1 MEHTKVCFKCEIEQP
16 ITEFYK
22 HAKMEDGHL
31 NKCKNCTKKDTKE
44 REKIL
49 RSNPEWV
56 EKEKK
61 RAREKYHR
69 LYSNNSD
76 KNLDSE
82 YNVIFM
88 KKEEYVKHSKIVKQ
102 QWNILNRD
110 KKRIYNNLYK
120 NKYPE
125 KYIARNKSKRLP
137 CEKGNQ
143 LHHWS
148 YNEEHYKDVI
158 ELSVSDHALLHR
170 NMVYDQERMMY
181 RNTDGILLDTKE
193 SHIELINKLKQQN

>member
-69 LYSNNSD
+69 LG
-76 KNLDSE
+76 
-82 YNVIFM
+82 
-88 KKEEYVKHSKIVKQ
+88 
-102 QWNILNRD
+102 
-110 KKRIYNNLYK
+110 YK
-120 NKYPE
+120 DLHKSTPEQSRLSTIKFRSKYPE
-125 KYIARNKSKRLP
+125 KYKAHSAAQLLP
-137 CEKGNQ
+137 CKKGNQ

-148 YNEEHYKDVI
+148 YNEEHHKDVI

-170 NMVYDQERMMY
+170 NMIYDQERMMY
-181 RNTDGILLDTKE
+181 RNINGILLDTKE
-193 SHIELINKLKQQN
+193 SHIELLNKLKQQN

>member
-1 MEHTKVCFKCEIEQP
+1 MEYTKVCFKCEIEQP

-22 HAKMEDGHL
+22 HSQMEDGHF
-31 NKCKNCTKKDTKE
+31 NKCKNCTKKDTRE

-69 LYSNNSD
+69 LGYKDIHKPNP
-76 KNLDSE
+76 E
-82 YNVIFM
+82 E
-88 KKEEYVKHSKIVKQ
+88 KKIAMQ
-102 QWNILNRD
+102 N
-110 KKRIYNNLYK
+110 YK
-120 NKYPE
+120 NRYPE
-125 KYIARNKSKRLP
+125 KYLARNKSQRLP
-137 CEKGNQ
+137 CKKGNQ

-170 NMVYDQERMMY
+170 NMIYDQERMMY
-181 RNTDGILLDTKE
+181 RNINGILLDTKG
-193 SHIELINKLKQQN
+193 SHIELLNKLKQQS

>member
-1 MEHTKVCFKCEIEQP
+1 MKTKICFKCKEELALS
-16 ITEFYK
+16 EFYK
-22 HAKMEDGHL
+22 HKGMADGHL
-31 NKCKNCTKKDTKE
+31 NKCKNCTKKDAIE

-69 LYSNNSD
+69 LGYKDIHKPNP
-76 KNLDSE
+76 E
-82 YNVIFM
+82 
-88 KKEEYVKHSKIVKQ
+88 KKKIAIE
-102 QWNILNRD
+102 N
-110 KKRIYNNLYK
+110 YK
-120 NKYPE
+120 NRYPE
-125 KYIARNKSKRLP
+125 KYKAQIKSQRIP
-137 CEKGNQ
+137 CQKGNQ

-170 NMVYDQERMMY
+170 NMIYDQERMMY

-193 SHIELINKLKQQN
+193 SHLELLEKIKL

>member
-1 MEHTKVCFKCEIEQP
+1 MEYTKVCFKCEIEQP

-22 HAKMEDGHL
+22 HARMEDGHL
-31 NKCKNCTKKDTKE
+31 NKCKNCTKKDAIE

-61 RAREKYHR
+61 RNREKYHR
-69 LYSNNSD
+69 LGYKDIHKPTPEN
-76 KNLDSE
+76 
-82 YNVIFM
+82 
-88 KKEEYVKHSKIVKQ
+88 KKIIIE
-102 QWNILNRD
+102 N
-110 KKRIYNNLYK
+110 YK

-125 KYIARNKSKRLP
+125 KYLARNKSQRLP
-137 CEKGNQ
+137 CKKGNQ

-170 NMVYDQERMMY
+170 HIIYDQERMMY

-193 SHIELINKLKQQN
+193 SHIELLNTLKQQN

>member
-1 MEHTKVCFKCEIEQP
+1 MEYTKVCFKCEIEQP

-22 HAKMEDGHL
+22 HSQMEDGHL

-61 RAREKYHR
+61 RNREKYYR
-69 LYSNNSD
+69 LGYKDIHKPSP
-76 KNLDSE
+76 E
-82 YNVIFM
+82 
-88 KKEEYVKHSKIVKQ
+88 
-102 QWNILNRD
+102 D
-110 KKRIYNNLYK
+110 KKIAMQNYK
-120 NKYPE
+120 NRYPE
-125 KYIARNKSKRLP
+125 KYLARNKSQRLP
-137 CEKGNQ
+137 CKKGNQ

-170 NMVYDQERMMY
+170 NMIYDQERMMY

-193 SHIELINKLKQQN
+193 SHIELLNTLKQQN